1 MKPHK
6 GRHVTPSCTD
16 NDRDHGYRRYGG
28 TDPAGI
34 LTNRTKAGRG
44 IAPSNR
50 STDSAN
56 VGGKPK
62 LGSPAPGD
70 QLGGPRSASQVT
82 SRITGLST
90 SDCCPGRRVGI
101 HAHHCRDKFRK
112 DFSWRISVFAPAS
125 AGAKSVYRRLTC
137 SVDFSLKFAPRANFF
152 MSEKFARTFRPQMR
166 TSRVHCSPL
175 HVLLAIR
182 PW

>member
-62 LGSPAPGD
+62 LGPLAPGK
-70 QLGGPRSASQVT
+70 QLCDLSSASQAT

-101 HAHHCRDKFRK
+101 HAHHCRDKIRK
-112 DFSWRISVFAPAS
+112 DFSWRKSVFATAS
-125 AGAKSVYRRLTC
+125 AGAKSVYQRLTC
-137 SVDFSLKFAPRANFF
+137 SVDFSLKFALGANFF
-152 MSEKFARTFRPQMR
+152 MFEKFARTIRPDLR
-166 TSRVHCSPL
+166 TSR
-175 HVLLAIR
+175 
-182 PW
+182 